1 MLHAI
6 IFEQRQFIVK
16 GDNTLALSRV
26 QFDSF
31 GAQVHF
37 EIMKGFV
44 YCQHRIW
51 SQDRLIYE
59 LFLNWA
65 FS

>member
-44 YCQHRIW
+44 YCQHRI
-51 SQDRLIYE
+51 
-59 LFLNWA
+59 
-65 FS
+65 